1 MTSVGLVFGSH
12 ILEALG
18 HPEVLSPSSL
28 QLGGAGRLVFGRL
41 LLIPTCPE
49 TSWFQWVILPPLTT
63 SLQSRESPS
72 LSQHSPLDTCPA
84 LEPFVH

>member
-12 ILEALG
+12 ILEAPG
-18 HPEVLSPSSL
+18 HLEVLSPSSL
-28 QLGGAGRLVFGRL
+28 QLGGAGRLVFVGL
-41 LLIPTCPE
+41 LLIPTCLE
-49 TSWFQWVILPPLTT
+49 AGWFQWVILLPLAT

>member
-18 HPEVLSPSSL
+18 HPEVLSTVLCSWEGLAGLSL
-28 QLGGAGRLVFGRL
+28 VGFC
-41 LLIPTCPE
+41 CPE